1 MQAIDKQ
8 KIMDNIRVIIFKIVK
23 EKYLKNLIMLNQLLN
38 LKLNMIGEFIKKNKD

>member
-8 KIMDNIRVIIFKIVK
+8 KIMDNIWVIIFKIVK